1 MEAVIE
7 RLGQDHG
14 TLCDAV
20 ATRLSADKL
29 LPDWLGNEMQ
39 GSDWMVI
46 TSCVIMII
54 YLNHVGKRHERKN
67 IAGYI

>member
-7 RLGQDHG
+7 GQDHG
-14 TLCDAV
+14 MLCDAV

-39 GSDWMVI
+39 GSDRMVI
-46 TSCVIMII
+46 TSCVIMI
-54 YLNHVGKRHERKN
+54 NHVGKRHERKN

>member
-1 MEAVIE
+1 M
-7 RLGQDHG
+7 
-14 TLCDAV
+14 

-39 GSDWMVI
+39 GSNWMVI
-46 TSCVIMII
+46 TCVIMII